1 MITVSIDPVLF
12 GIGHFALRWYG
23 VIVAGSIGLGAW
35 IASREARR
43 KGLRSQDFQDVLT
56 WVVLG
61 GVIGARLFHVLD
73 HWPHEY
79 ALNPIRVLYFWEG
92 GLAIWGA
99 VAGGMLAMV
108 VFARRRDLSLG
119 QLADIAAPALVLAMG
134 VGRLACIITGD
145 AMGRPTSGPFGFA
158 YTNPRAL
165 VPQLGVFYTPMP
177 VYELIV
183 NLGIF
188 ALLWQL
194 RRRRWPD
201 GALFLVFL
209 ALYSVERFLLAF
221 TSSYQIVA
229 FGLTQSQI
237 VALAAL
243 AIAVPL
249 VARTFSRTWRPRSA

>member
-1 MITVSIDPVLF
+1 MITIDINPVIF
-12 GIGHFALRWYG
+12 SIGHFGLRWYG
-23 VIVAGSIGLGAW
+23 IIVAGSIGLAAW
-35 IASREARR
+35 VASREARR
-43 KGLRSQDFQDVLT
+43 KGLSPEIFQDVLL
-56 WVVLG
+56 WVIVG
-61 GVIGARLFHVLD
+61 GLIGARAFHVVD

-79 ALNPIRVLYFWEG
+79 AANPVRALFFWEG

-99 VAGGMLAMV
+99 VVGGMSALLI
-108 VFARRRDLSLG
+108 FARRRSLSLG
-119 QLADIAAPALVLAMG
+119 RLADIAAPGLVLAMG

-145 AMGRPTSGPFGFA
+145 AMGPPTIGPFGIA
-158 YTNPRAL
+158 YTNPGAM

-177 VYELIV
+177 VYELAV

-194 RRRRWPD
+194 RERRWPD

-209 ALYSVERFLLAF
+209 GLYSLERFLLAF

-249 VARTFSRTWRPRSA
+249 AARTFFHTSPPQPA

>member
-1 MITVSIDPVLF
+1 MITIDINPVIF
-12 GIGHFALRWYG
+12 SIGHFGLRWYG
-23 VIVAGSIGLGAW
+23 IIVAGSIGLAAW
-35 IASREARR
+35 VASREARR
-43 KGLRSQDFQDVLT
+43 KGLSPEIFQDVLL
-56 WVVLG
+56 WVIVG
-61 GVIGARLFHVLD
+61 GLIGARAFHVMD

-79 ALNPIRVLYFWEG
+79 AANPLRALFFWEG

-99 VAGGMLAMV
+99 VVGGLSALLI
-108 VFARRRDLSLG
+108 FARRRGLRLG
-119 QLADIAAPALVLAMG
+119 RLADIAAPGLVLAMG

-145 AMGRPTSGPFGFA
+145 AMGPPTSGPFGIA
-158 YTNPRAL
+158 YTNPGAM

-177 VYELIV
+177 VYELAV

-209 ALYSVERFLLAF
+209 GLYSLERFLLAF

-229 FGLTQSQI
+229 LGLTQSQI
-237 VALAAL
+237 VALAAGAASIPLMLL
-243 AIAVPL
+243 ALRRAPG
-249 VARTFSRTWRPRSA
+249 AAA

>member
-1 MITVSIDPVLF
+1 MITIDINPILF
-12 GIGHFALRWYG
+12 GFGHFAVRWYG
-23 VIVAGSIGLGAW
+23 IIVAGSIGLGAW
-35 IASREARR
+35 VASREARR
-43 KGLRSQDFQDVLT
+43 KGLSPEIFQDVLL
-56 WVVLG
+56 WVIVG
-61 GVIGARLFHVLD
+61 GLIGARAFHVMD

-79 ALNPIRVLYFWEG
+79 AANPVRALFFWEG

-99 VAGGMLAMV
+99 VVGGMSALLI
-108 VFARRRDLSLG
+108 FARRRGLSLG
-119 QLADIAAPALVLAMG
+119 RLADIAAPGLVLAMG

-145 AMGRPTSGPFGFA
+145 AMGPPTSGPFGIA
-158 YTNPRAL
+158 YTNPGAM

-177 VYELIV
+177 VYELAV

-209 ALYSVERFLLAF
+209 GLYSLERFLLAF

-229 FGLTQSQI
+229 LGLTQSQI
-237 VALAAL
+237 LALAAFAASIPLMLL
-243 AIAVPL
+243 ALRRAP
-249 VARTFSRTWRPRSA
+249 SAAA